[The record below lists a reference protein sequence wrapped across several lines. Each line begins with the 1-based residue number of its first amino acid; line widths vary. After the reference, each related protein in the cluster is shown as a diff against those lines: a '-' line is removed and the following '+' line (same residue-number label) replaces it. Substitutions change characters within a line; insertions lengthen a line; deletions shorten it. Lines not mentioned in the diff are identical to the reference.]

1 MFSEAPVLI
10 AEDNLYLALDLSSA
24 VEEAD
29 GRVVGPASTVAEA
42 LALLAHHEVAG
53 AIVDSQLGDRD
64 VAPLARQLAER
75 GVPFVTHACTRIPSI
90 IADAHPEVP
99 VLMKPLQPS
108 AVLACLLR
116 EMRKSPLPGRNNP
129 QNVLVPT

>member
-75 GVPFVTHACTRIPSI
+75 GVPFVIQACTRVPSI
-90 IADAHPEVP
+90 VAEAHPNVP

-116 EMRKSPLPGRNNP
+116 EMRRSGALARNLP
-129 QNVLVPT
+129 QFVPAPT